1 MEVGDIQL
9 TPRSV
14 GGSPPAELGPYRRVV
29 ELLGL
34 DEIRDLLGGI
44 SKQRAMII
52 VGRKGFPDPV
62 VTLKMG
68 RVWDGGAVRAWIA
81 ENRPGSIDEE

>member
-1 MEVGDIQL
+1 M
-9 TPRSV
+9 
-14 GGSPPAELGPYRRVV
+14 

-44 SKQRAMII
+44 SKQRATII
-52 VGRKGFPDPV
+52 VGRKGFPDPL

-68 RVWDGGAVRAWIA
+68 RVWDGKAVRAWIA
-81 ENRPGSIDEE
+81 ENRPSPTGED

>member
-1 MEVGDIQL
+1 M
-9 TPRSV
+9 
-14 GGSPPAELGPYRRVV
+14 

-44 SKQRAMII
+44 SKQRATII
-52 VGRKGFPDPV
+52 VGRKGFPDPL

-68 RVWDGGAVRAWIA
+68 RVWDGKAVWAWIA
-81 ENRPGSIDEE
+81 ENRPGPADEE

>member
-1 MEVGDIQL
+1 M
-9 TPRSV
+9 
-14 GGSPPAELGPYRRVV
+14 

-44 SKQRAMII
+44 SKQRATII
-52 VGRKGFPDPV
+52 VGRKGFPDPL

-68 RVWDGGAVRAWIA
+68 RVWDGKAVRAWIA
-81 ENRPGSIDEE
+81 ENRPSPADED

>member
-1 MEVGDIQL
+1 M
-9 TPRSV
+9 
-14 GGSPPAELGPYRRVV
+14 

-44 SKQRAMII
+44 SKQRATII

-68 RVWDGGAVRAWIA
+68 RVWDGKDVRAWIA
-81 ENRPGSIDEE
+81 ENRPSPIDED

>member
-1 MEVGDIQL
+1 M
-9 TPRSV
+9 
-14 GGSPPAELGPYRRVV
+14 

-44 SKQRAMII
+44 SKQRATII
-52 VGRKGFPDPV
+52 VGRKGFPDPL

-68 RVWDGGAVRAWIA
+68 RVWEGKAVRSWIA
-81 ENRPGSIDEE
+81 KNRPGPADED

>member
-1 MEVGDIQL
+1 M
-9 TPRSV
+9 
-14 GGSPPAELGPYRRVV
+14 

-44 SKQRAMII
+44 SKQRATII
-52 VGRKGFPDPV
+52 VGRKGFPDPL

-68 RVWDGGAVRAWIA
+68 RVWDGKTVRAWIA
-81 ENRPGSIDEE
+81 TNRPSPAAED

>member
-1 MEVGDIQL
+1 MD
-9 TPRSV
+9 
-14 GGSPPAELGPYRRVV
+14 
-29 ELLGL
+29 LLGL

-44 SKQRAMII
+44 SKQRATII

-68 RVWDGGAVRAWIA
+68 RVWDGKAVRAWIA
-81 ENRPGSIDEE
+81 ENRPNPTED